1 MTLVGLIGRI
11 LLGTYFLLPGIM
23 KFIDP
28 SSSMTLM
35 MERGMPLVEP
45 LHWAAAVLE
54 VVLGAMLIIGFRP
67 VIAALSLA
75 ALTLAI
81 NIGVHNFW
89 AVPEDLVFAEAQLFV
104 KNTGILAGLLVTSAW
119 EYSKRN

>member
-23 KFIDP
+23 KFVDP
-28 SSSMTLM
+28 SSGITLM
-35 MERGMPLVEP
+35 TERGMPLVEP
-45 LHWAAAVLE
+45 LYWAAAVLE

-89 AVPEDLVFAEAQLFV
+89 AVQEDLVFAEAQLFV
-104 KNTGILAGLLVTSAW
+104 KNTGILAGLLVAAAW
-119 EYSKRN
+119 EHSKRA

>member
-1 MTLVGLIGRI
+1 MTIVGLVGRI

-23 KFIDP
+23 KFVDP
-28 SSSMTLM
+28 SSGMTLM
-35 MERGMPLVEP
+35 TERGMPFVEP

-54 VVLGAMLIIGFRP
+54 VVLGAMLIVGFRP

-89 AVPEDLVFAEAQLFV
+89 AVPEELVFAEAQLFV
-104 KNTGILAGLLVTSAW
+104 KNTGILAGLLVTAAW
-119 EYSKRN
+119 EYSRR

>member
-1 MTLVGLIGRI
+1 MTLVGLVGRI

-23 KFIDP
+23 KFVDP
-28 SSSMTLM
+28 ASGITLM
-35 MERGMPLVEP
+35 TERGMPFVEP
-45 LHWAAAVLE
+45 LYWTAAVLE

-89 AVPEDLVFAEAQLFV
+89 AVPEELVFAEAQLFV
-104 KNTGILAGLLVTSAW
+104 KNTGILAGLLVTGAL
-119 EYSKRN
+119 EYSKHK

>member
-1 MTLVGLIGRI
+1 MTLVGLVGRI

-23 KFIDP
+23 KFVDP
-28 SSSMTLM
+28 ASGITLM
-35 MERGMPLVEP
+35 TERGMPLVEP
-45 LHWAAAVLE
+45 LYWTAAVLE

-89 AVPEDLVFAEAQLFV
+89 AVPEELVFAEAQLFV
-104 KNTGILAGLLVTSAW
+104 KNTGILAGLLVTGAW
-119 EYSKRN
+119 EYSRRK

>member
-23 KFIDP
+23 KFVDP
-28 SSSMTLM
+28 SSGMTLM

>member
-1 MTLVGLIGRI
+1 MTLVGLVGRV
-11 LLGTYFLLPGIM
+11 LLGIYFLLPGIM
-23 KFIDP
+23 KFVDP
-28 SSSMTLM
+28 ATGITLM
-35 MERGMPLVEP
+35 TDRGMPLVEP

-54 VVLGAMLIIGFRP
+54 IVLGAMLIIGFRP

-104 KNTGILAGLLVTSAW
+104 KNTGILAGLLVTGAW
-119 EYSKRN
+119 EYSRRN

>member
-1 MTLVGLIGRI
+1 MTIVGVVGRV
-11 LLGTYFLLPGIM
+11 LLGIYFLLPGIM
-23 KFIDP
+23 KFVDP
-28 SSSMTLM
+28 ASGITLM
-35 MERGMPLVEP
+35 TERGMPLVEP

-54 VVLGAMLIIGFRP
+54 VVLGVMLIIGFRP

-89 AVPEDLVFAEAQLFV
+89 AVPEDLVLAEAQLFV
-104 KNTGILAGLLVTSAW
+104 KNTGILAGLLVTAAW
-119 EYSKRN
+119 EYSKRT

>member
-23 KFIDP
+23 KFVDP
-28 SSSMTLM
+28 SSGMTLM

-54 VVLGAMLIIGFRP
+54 VVLGAMLIIGFKP

-89 AVPEDLVFAEAQLFV
+89 AVPEELVFAEAQLFV